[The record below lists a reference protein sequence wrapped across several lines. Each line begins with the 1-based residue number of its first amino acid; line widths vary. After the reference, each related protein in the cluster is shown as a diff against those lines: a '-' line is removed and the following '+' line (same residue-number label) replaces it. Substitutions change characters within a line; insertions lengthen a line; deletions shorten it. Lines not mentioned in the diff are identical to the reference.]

1 MADREE
7 AMGRTR
13 SEASAAVAL
22 SSGNHTSPQE
32 EGRVRNSLA
41 ELRSE
46 VRAFYEDYAECLD
59 SEAFTDW
66 PSFFTEDARYEVISR
81 ENHEQGLRH
90 APIWCQ
96 GKAMLR
102 DRVTALLSA
111 AQYEPR
117 ALRHFIGG
125 VHVQD
130 PGKRGGE
137 IAARANFLIIES
149 LLEREPQILMI
160 GRYLDRLRRGDDGSL
175 KLKERVCV
183 YDNYRIRTTLVIPV

>member
-1 MADREE
+1 MARDP
-7 AMGRTR
+7 
-13 SEASAAVAL
+13 L
-22 SSGNHTSPQE
+22 ST
-32 EGRVRNSLA
+32 A

-46 VRAFYEDYAECLD
+46 IRALYEDYAECLD
-59 SEAFTDW
+59 SEAFADW
-66 PSFFTEDARYEVISR
+66 PEFFTEDARYEVISR
-81 ENHEQGLRH
+81 ENHDQGLKH

-102 DRVTALLSA
+102 DRITALTSA

-125 VHVQD
+125 VRLLD
-130 PGKRGGE
+130 AAGDGGD
-137 IAARANFLIIES
+137 ISARANFLIIES

-160 GRYLDRLRRGDDGSL
+160 GRYLDRFRRAEDGTL
-175 KLKERVCV
+175 KLRERICV